1 MLYIVIFDWLY
12 TLSTLSPHKNSPIS
26 LRVDI
31 DAADALGPHT
41 KALAK
46 ECGSKAF
53 GQGGTEF
60 GSESSK
66 LGHGYGSIPI
76 HTIFRGM
83 NIHKSQLF

>member
-1 MLYIVIFDWLY
+1 MLYMVIFDWLY

-31 DAADALGPHT
+31 DAADALGPHS
-41 KALAK
+41 KAPAK

-60 GSESSK
+60 GSCSK
-66 LGHGYGSIPI
+66 LGHGYGSIAI
-76 HTIFRGM
+76 HTIC
-83 NIHKSQLF
+83 